1 MFAPGFAAQISSI
14 YAQVGRTLGA
24 PSCPLLAQSGHPN
37 SVKQCPLLGVKR
49 TSAYLL
55 ADIYAGPTSPT
66 YTSGFALSPIA
77 PLSWAAVVGCRTGA
91 NRLGPPPSCG
101 DAQSDAKS
109 LSSCPRTRVSQIVT
123 VFSDL

>member
-66 YTSGFALSPIA
+66 PKKEA
-77 PLSWAAVVGCRTGA
+77 PAPAEASRVFWPYGMIH
-91 NRLGPPPSCG
+91 RLCVPR
-101 DAQSDAKS
+101 
-109 LSSCPRTRVSQIVT
+109 RTRI
-123 VFSDL
+123 

>member
-1 MFAPGFAAQISSI
+1 MRPEWKAATTPWSELISS
-14 YAQVGRTLGA
+14 RFCRL
-24 PSCPLLAQSGHPN
+24 PLNRHG
-37 SVKQCPLLGVKR
+37 
-49 TSAYLL
+49 L
-55 ADIYAGPTSPT
+55 ADAADRRYAA
-66 YTSGFALSPIA
+66 SGFALSPIA

-101 DAQSDAKS
+101 DVQSDAKS